1 MQSYF
6 CNEHA
11 VISGPRIFPS
21 SNQTSLTCAS
31 GNKSVVSTLD
41 SVAFSFCTSTS
52 SPCTWFCRGR
62 KETTKKCTIRGF
74 DTSTVQCLAASDS
87 KSLRRRCLAARARQ
101 NAVAAIFNYANFPNR
116 LLHRF
121 PPVLDLNVA
130 LSTLQLF
137 SRVDGRVCVSSR
149 EPLRYQDGLLHIC
162 ACQLTDKVGLSVLAW
177 KMRMAPNPDPWLVSG
192 VMWSSMSCKGLPRVA
207 YSACSNAAKN
217 SLRANDSLRHW

>member
-52 SPCTWFCRGR
+52 SPVLGSAVDAKRPQ
-62 KETTKKCTIRGF
+62 KSAPSEASIRPL
-74 DTSTVQCLAASDS
+74 SNVWLHQIASLFGDDV
-87 KSLRRRCLAARARQ
+87 SLPVRDKMLWLLF
-101 NAVAAIFNYANFPNR
+101 FNYANFPNR

-162 ACQLTDKVGLSVLAW
+162 ACQLHNKVGLSVLAW